1 VLTQQE
7 RQDLLRLARRA
18 IAARLEGGEVSAIEQ
33 GAAGAGG
40 VCAGAFV
47 TLHVRGDPRGCIG
60 YPWGDRPLREVIVQC
75 AIGAATEDPRFPA
88 FSPEELGEADIEI
101 SVLGPIEPVDD
112 LKEIE
117 VGRHGLIAEQGYRR
131 GLLLPQVA
139 TEHGWNRETLLSHT
153 CLKAGLSADAWKSG
167 AVFFKFEAEV
177 FGEEPKA

>member
-1 VLTQQE
+1 VLTEQE

-18 IAARLEGGEVSAIEQ
+18 ISARLEGAEPSSIERGPA
-33 GAAGAGG
+33 GAADLH
-40 VCAGAFV
+40 AGAFV
-47 TLHVRGDPRGCIG
+47 TLHVRGDLRGCIG

-88 FSPEELGEADIEI
+88 LSPEELGEADIEI

-112 LKEIE
+112 VKEIE
-117 VGRHGLIAEQGYRR
+117 IGRHGLIAEQGYRR

-139 TEHGWNRETLLSHT
+139 TEHAWNREAFLSHT

-177 FGEEPKA
+177 FGEEPRA

>member
-18 IAARLEGGEVSAIEQ
+18 IAARLAGGEPSAIEQ
-33 GAAGAGG
+33 GTASAEGLR
-40 VCAGAFV
+40 AGAFV
-47 TLHVRGDPRGCIG
+47 TLHVGGDLRGCIG
-60 YPWGDRPLREVIVQC
+60 YPWGDRPLRDVIVQC

-88 FSPEELGEADIEI
+88 LSPEELGEADIEI

-139 TEHGWNRETLLSHT
+139 IEHAWNREMFLSHT

>member
-18 IAARLEGGEVSAIEQ
+18 IAARLAGGAPPAIEQ
-33 GAAGAGG
+33 GTASAEGLR
-40 VCAGAFV
+40 AGAFV
-47 TLHVRGDPRGCIG
+47 TLHVGGDLRGCIG
-60 YPWGDRPLREVIVQC
+60 YPWGDRPLRDVIVQC

-88 FSPEELGEADIEI
+88 LSPEELGEADIEI
-101 SVLGPIEPVDD
+101 SVLGPIEP
-112 LKEIE
+112 
-117 VGRHGLIAEQGYRR
+117 GYRR

-139 TEHGWNRETLLSHT
+139 IEHAWNREMFLSHT